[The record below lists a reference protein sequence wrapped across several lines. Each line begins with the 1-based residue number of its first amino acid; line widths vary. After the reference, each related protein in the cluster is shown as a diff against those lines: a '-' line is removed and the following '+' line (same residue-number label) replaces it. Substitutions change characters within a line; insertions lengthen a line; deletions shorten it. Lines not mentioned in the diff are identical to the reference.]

1 MLLTGQRAGLSN
13 DKMMECL
20 RASTVKGTMLE
31 NAAPR
36 MISRDWEARGAV
48 EIFVKDMGLAIDLA
62 KEGGVELAVVP
73 AARKMFQRA
82 EAAGWGKDDAT
93 RVLEVYEGKDK

>member
-1 MLLTGQRAGLSN
+1 MAMLGVQAWAALPLWLSV
-13 DKMMECL
+13 L
-20 RASTVKGTMLE
+20 LV
-31 NAAPR
+31 
-36 MISRDWEARGAV
+36 
-48 EIFVKDMGLAIDLA
+48 LAIDLA
-62 KEGGVELAVVP
+62 KENGLDLAVVP